1 MILADKLWIVILEGT
16 EKSSKALSTY
26 VVFLYNSLFQN
37 NRLNILQILWDSQRG
52 FSIPLSHGVSLSK
65 WLYNAF
71 KRRPYRETYKCFVSW
86 YFCPDPTWVLQVITI
101 LLKGNM
107 EVSGDVAFVGFRTY
121 SIPKLPNIV
130 SVMLEFSSTA
140 THVKKSL
147 THSLREMEGSWKQ
160 NGSCQTLCVA
170 DLHSSK

>member
-86 YFCPDPTWVLQVITI
+86 YFVLI
-101 LLKGNM
+101 
-107 EVSGDVAFVGFRTY
+107 R
-121 SIPKLPNIV
+121 P
-130 SVMLEFSSTA
+130 EFSKSSPFYWKVTW
-140 THVKKSL
+140 KSL
-147 THSLREMEGSWKQ
+147 EMWLLWGSGHTPYQ
-160 NGSCQTLCVA
+160 SCQTSFQWC
-170 DLHSSK
+170 